1 MAEKLAEKV
10 TEIMDKPEK
19 IRNIGTIAHIDHG
32 KTTFSDN
39 LLAGAGMISKELAG
53 QLCVM
58 DFHEDEQNRGITIDT
73 GAASMVHRVDGQ
85 DYLINLMD
93 TPGHVDFGGEVTRAM
108 RAVDGAICLVD
119 AVEGIMPQTEN
130 VLRQSLKERVRPVL
144 FINKVD
150 RLIKEIKLTPEMMQ
164 ERFIK
169 IIMNVNKLI
178 DQIAEPEFKKIWQ
191 VDVNNGSV
199 AFGSAIHKWAMSV
212 PYMKKKGLSFKDILD
227 AYGNE
232 NFKSLAERAPLHE
245 VILDMV
251 IQHHPNPKQAQIYRI
266 PKIWRGDIESEA
278 GQAILNCDPNGPVAF
293 VCTKIVVDKYAGEVA
308 AGRLFSGTAR
318 QGEELTLVG
327 SQKSFRLQQVAIYN
341 GPKREI
347 VDAVPAGNI
356 IGLVGMKGIYAG
368 ETVTSAQDM
377 VGFEA
382 LKHLFEPVV
391 TKAIEAT
398 KASDLPKL
406 IEVLRTVKKE
416 DPTILIQIN
425 EETGEHLMSGM
436 GELHLEIIENR
447 IKSEKGV
454 DVKTSKPIVVYRET
468 ATKKTNGEFEGK
480 SPNKHNKLYFVVEP
494 LSREVVE
501 AIKNGEIFEG
511 KVKKKE
517 QMQVEKFTSLGWEL
531 KEAKSIVDIYKGNIL
546 VESTKGVIHIGEI
559 IEMIIEMFEDVMGAG
574 PIAREPCIGLKVS
587 IMDAKLHEDSIHRG
601 PAQLYP
607 AVREGIRGAILNS
620 GAVLYEPRQTLQFEA
635 PAEFLGDIIK
645 LVSNKRGQLLE
656 TNQEGDH
663 IVIKGKIPVAE
674 MFGLASEVR
683 SITSGRGAYFLV
695 DQIYEKLPDELQGKV
710 IQQIRERKGLKIEEE
725 GQSD

>member
-1 MAEKLAEKV
+1 MGDKLAEKV
-10 TEIMDKPEK
+10 TEIMGKPER

-58 DFHEDEQNRGITIDT
+58 DFHEDEQTRGITIDT
-73 GAASMVHRVDGQ
+73 GAASMVHHVAGV

-108 RAVDGAICLVD
+108 RAVDGAICLID
-119 AVEGIMPQTEN
+119 AVEGVMPQTEN
-130 VLRQSLKERVRPVL
+130 VLRQCLKERVRPVL

-164 ERFIK
+164 SRFIK

-178 DQIAEPEFKKIWQ
+178 SQIAEPEYKQKWQ

-212 PYMKKKGLSFKDILD
+212 PYMKKKGLSFKDIID
-227 AYGNE
+227 AYSEDNY
-232 NFKSLAERAPLHE
+232 KTLADRAPLHE

-251 IQHHPNPKQAQIYRI
+251 IEHHPDPKQAQAYRI

-278 GQAILNCDPNGPVAF
+278 GKALLSCDPNGPIAF

-308 AGRLFSGTAR
+308 CGRLFSGTAR

-327 SQKSFRLQQVAIYN
+327 SQKTFRLQQVTIYN

-356 IGLVGMKGIYAG
+356 VGLVGMKNIYAG
-368 ETVTSAQDM
+368 ETVTNAADM

-468 ATKKTNGEFEGK
+468 ATRKTPGEFEGK
-480 SPNKHNKLYFVVEP
+480 SPNKHNKIYFVVEP
-494 LSREVVE
+494 LSRDVTE

-511 KVKKKE
+511 RIKKKE
-517 QMQVEKFTSLGWEL
+517 QMQTEKFTGYGWDL
-531 KEAKSIVDIYKGNIL
+531 KQAKNIVDIYKGSIL
-546 VESTKGVIHIGEI
+546 VDDTKGIIHIGEI
-559 IEMIIEMFEDVMGAG
+559 IEMVMDMFEDVMGAG
-574 PIAREPCIGLKVS
+574 PIAREPCIGLKVML
-587 IMDAKLHEDSIHRG
+587 MDAKLHEDSIHRG
-601 PAQLYP
+601 PAQIYP

-635 PAEFLGDIIK
+635 PDEFLGDIIK
-645 LVSNKRGQLLE
+645 LISNKRGQLLE
-656 TNQEGDH
+656 TQQDGAH
-663 IVIKGKIPVAE
+663 IVIKAKIPVAE

-695 DQIYEKLPDELQGKV
+695 DQIYERLPDELQGKV
-710 IQQIRERKGLKIEEE
+710 IGQIRERKGLKMEEE
-725 GQSD
+725 KAE

>member
-1 MAEKLAEKV
+1 MGDKLAEKV
-10 TEIMDKPEK
+10 TEIMGKPER

-58 DFHEDEQNRGITIDT
+58 DFHEDEQTRGITIDT
-73 GAASMVHRVDGQ
+73 GAASMVHHVAGV

-108 RAVDGAICLVD
+108 RAVDGAICLID
-119 AVEGIMPQTEN
+119 AVEGVMPQTEN
-130 VLRQSLKERVRPVL
+130 VLRQCLKERVRPVL

-164 ERFIK
+164 SRFIK

-178 DQIAEPEFKKIWQ
+178 SQIAEPEYKQKWQ

-212 PYMKKKGLSFKDILD
+212 PYMKKKGLSFKDIID
-227 AYGNE
+227 AYSEDNY
-232 NFKSLAERAPLHE
+232 KTLADRAPLHE

-251 IQHHPNPKQAQIYRI
+251 IEHHPDPKQAQAYRI

-278 GQAILNCDPNGPVAF
+278 GKALLSCDPNGPIAF

-308 AGRLFSGTAR
+308 CGRLFSGTAR

-327 SQKSFRLQQVAIYN
+327 SQKTFRLQQVTIYN

-356 IGLVGMKGIYAG
+356 VGLVGMKNIYAG
-368 ETVTSAQDM
+368 ETVTNAADM

-468 ATKKTNGEFEGK
+468 ATRKTPGEFEGK
-480 SPNKHNKLYFVVEP
+480 SPNKHNKIYFVVEP
-494 LSREVVE
+494 LSRDVTE

-511 KVKKKE
+511 RIKKKE
-517 QMQVEKFTSLGWEL
+517 QMQTEKFTGYGWDL
-531 KEAKSIVDIYKGNIL
+531 KQAKNIVDIYKGSIL
-546 VESTKGVIHIGEI
+546 VDDTKGIIHIGEI
-559 IEMIIEMFEDVMGAG
+559 IEMVMDMFEDVMGAG
-574 PIAREPCIGLKVS
+574 PIAREPCIGLKVML
-587 IMDAKLHEDSIHRG
+587 MDAKLHEDSIHRG
-601 PAQLYP
+601 PAQIYP

-635 PAEFLGDIIK
+635 PDEFLGDIIK

-656 TNQEGDH
+656 TQQDGAH
-663 IVIKGKIPVAE
+663 IVIKAKIPVAE

-695 DQIYEKLPDELQGKV
+695 DQIYERLPDELQGKV
-710 IQQIRERKGLKIEEE
+710 IGQIRERKGLKMEEE
-725 GQSD
+725 KAE

>member
-1 MAEKLAEKV
+1 MADKLAEKV
-10 TEIMDKPEK
+10 TEIMGQPER

-58 DFHEDEQNRGITIDT
+58 DFHEDEQTRGITIDT
-73 GAASMVHRVDGQ
+73 GAASMVHRVDGK
-85 DYLINLMD
+85 DFLINLMD

-108 RAVDGAICLVD
+108 RAVDGAICLID
-119 AVEGIMPQTEN
+119 AVEGVMPQTEN
-130 VLRQSLKERVRPVL
+130 VLRQCLKERVRPVL

-164 ERFIK
+164 ARFIK

-178 DQIAEPEFKKIWQ
+178 TQIAEPEYKQKWQ

-212 PYMKKKGLSFKDILD
+212 PYMKKKGLSFKDIID
-227 AYGNE
+227 AYANE
-232 NFKSLAERAPLHE
+232 NYKSLADRAPLHE

-251 IQHHPNPKQAQIYRI
+251 IEHHPNPKQAQGYRI

-278 GQAILNCDPNGPVAF
+278 GKALLACDPNGPIAF

-327 SQKSFRLQQVAIYN
+327 SQKTFRLQQVTIYN

-368 ETVTSAQDM
+368 ETVTNAQDM

-406 IEVLRTVKKE
+406 IDVLRTVKKE

-468 ATKKTNGEFEGK
+468 ATRKTPGEFEGK
-480 SPNKHNKLYFVVEP
+480 SPNKHNKIYFVVEP
-494 LSREVVE
+494 LSKEVTE

-511 KVKKKE
+511 RVKKKE
-517 QMQVEKFTSLGWEL
+517 QMQTEKFTAYGWDL
-531 KEAKSIVDIYKGNIL
+531 KEAKNIVDIYKGSIL
-546 VESTKGVIHIGEI
+546 VDDTKGIIHIGEI
-559 IEMIIEMFEDVMGAG
+559 IEMVMDMFEDVMGAG
-574 PIAREPCIGLKVS
+574 PIAREPCIALKVML
-587 IMDAKLHEDSIHRG
+587 MDAKLHEDSIHRG
-601 PAQLYP
+601 PAQIYP
-607 AVREGIRGAILNS
+607 AVREGIRGAVLNS

-635 PAEFLGDIIK
+635 PDEFLGDIIK

-656 TNQEGDH
+656 TQQDEAH
-663 IVIKGKIPVAE
+663 IVIKAKIPVAE

-695 DQIYEKLPDELQGKV
+695 DQVYERLPDELQARV
-710 IQQIRERKGLKIEEE
+710 ISQIRERKGLKIEEE
-725 GQSD
+725 EKTE

>member
-1 MAEKLAEKV
+1 MADKLAEKV
-10 TEIMDKPEK
+10 TEIMGNPER

-58 DFHEDEQNRGITIDT
+58 DFHEDEQTRGITIDT
-73 GAASMVHRVDGQ
+73 GAASMVHRVDGK
-85 DYLINLMD
+85 DFLINLMD

-108 RAVDGAICLVD
+108 RAVDGAICLID
-119 AVEGIMPQTEN
+119 AVEGVMPQTEN
-130 VLRQSLKERVRPVL
+130 VLRQCLKERVRPVL

-164 ERFIK
+164 ARFIK

-178 DQIAEPEFKKIWQ
+178 TQIAEPEYKQKWQ

-212 PYMKKKGLSFKDILD
+212 PYMKKKGLSFKDIID
-227 AYGNE
+227 AYAND
-232 NFKSLAERAPLHE
+232 NYKSLADRAPLHE

-251 IQHHPNPKQAQIYRI
+251 IEHHPNPKQAQGYRI

-278 GQAILNCDPNGPVAF
+278 GKALLACDPNGPIAF

-327 SQKSFRLQQVAIYN
+327 SQKTFRLQQVTIYN

-368 ETVTSAQDM
+368 ETVTNAQDM

-406 IEVLRTVKKE
+406 IDVLRTIKKE

-468 ATKKTNGEFEGK
+468 ATRKTPGEYEGK
-480 SPNKHNKLYFVVEP
+480 SPNKHNKIYFLVEP
-494 LSREVVE
+494 LSREVSE

-511 KVKKKE
+511 RIKKKE
-517 QMQVEKFTSLGWEL
+517 QMQTEKFTAYGWDL
-531 KEAKSIVDIYKGNIL
+531 KEAKNIVDIYKGSIL
-546 VESTKGVIHIGEI
+546 VDDTKGIIHIGEI
-559 IEMIIEMFEDVMGAG
+559 IEMVMDMFEDVMGAG
-574 PIAREPCIGLKVS
+574 PIAREPCIGLKVML
-587 IMDAKLHEDSIHRG
+587 MDAKLHEDSIHRG
-601 PAQLYP
+601 PAQIYP
-607 AVREGIRGAILNS
+607 AVRDGIRGAILNS

-635 PAEFLGDIIK
+635 PDEFLGDIIK

-656 TNQEGDH
+656 TQQDEAH
-663 IVIKGKIPVAE
+663 IVIKAKIPVAE

-695 DQIYEKLPDELQGKV
+695 DQIYERLPDELQARV
-710 IQQIRERKGLKIEEE
+710 IGQIRERKGLKIEEE
-725 GQSD
+725 TTSE